1 MEVNRKLFQAILEH
15 LYMIEV
21 NRKLK
26 SIDSRYIITCNMKIK
41 LFQTILIILLDDR
54 DEHIVI

>member
-1 MEVNRKLFQAILEH
+1 
-15 LYMIEV
+15 MIEV